1 MISYKTYRKLDQL
14 CYKYLP
20 ENRYDYCG
28 AFCNNDI
35 LDHLLAGDYSKQ
47 HVYEQF
53 LHFVFNRLLAYSNFE
68 KVLTENNWFKK
79 LLIRYKYLEK

>member
-1 MISYKTYRKLDQL
+1 MITYKTYKKLDQL
-14 CYKYLP
+14 CFKYLP
-20 ENRYDYCG
+20 ENRHDYCDV
-28 AFCNNDI
+28 FCNNDI

-47 HVYEQF
+47 NVYEQF
-53 LHFVFNRLLAYSNFE
+53 LHFVFNRLLAYSDFE